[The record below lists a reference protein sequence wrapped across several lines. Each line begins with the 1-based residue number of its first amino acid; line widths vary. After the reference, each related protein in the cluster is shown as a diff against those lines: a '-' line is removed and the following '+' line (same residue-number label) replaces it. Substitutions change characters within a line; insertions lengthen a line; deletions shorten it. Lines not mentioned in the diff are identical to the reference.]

1 MTLQDVYEHM
11 TYAPDEIKEQFIKDN
26 FQTVD
31 EIKLLKIITNYF
43 YFEQSNNY
51 INGETLP
58 DDFKVKNFDNKKEEK
73 QNLNELVYMYLK
85 GVKTDVEYLINN
97 ADIFNKTDEELQN
110 FINKYKKEIEE
121 NIVNNKTINNILD
134 NNTKKFLEHV
144 KKELDNHLYRIK
156 SAIEIDD
163 EFEDNEFIKEEQ
175 QETKEKTK
183 QNLKHTG
190 PKLK

>member
-1 MTLQDVYEHM
+1 
-11 TYAPDEIKEQFIKDN
+11 
-26 FQTVD
+26 
-31 EIKLLKIITNYF
+31 
-43 YFEQSNNY
+43 
-51 INGETLP
+51 
-58 DDFKVKNFDNKKEEK
+58 
-73 QNLNELVYMYLK
+73 MYLK

-121 NIVNNKTINNILD
+121 NIVSNNKLMFNILN